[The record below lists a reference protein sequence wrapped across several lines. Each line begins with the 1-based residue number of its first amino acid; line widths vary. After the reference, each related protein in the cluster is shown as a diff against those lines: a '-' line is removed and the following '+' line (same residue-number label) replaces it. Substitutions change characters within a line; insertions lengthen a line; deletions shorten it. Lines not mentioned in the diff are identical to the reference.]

1 MLSPIQI
8 EKIFAVWQN
17 ERRAT
22 DRRKDGRRST
32 PAVPPSNTAGIK
44 YQTAFLMQNRRP
56 FTAFPYEDWKTLN
69 SSSYN
74 LKRILVRDIDFNKV
88 QFTRDCTGER
98 SDGRHTSRQIFHV
111 MFKLSLAAAAVA
123 IIKSTTRRLSSK
135 DTLSHVSRQ
144 PEI

>member
-1 MLSPIQI
+1 MY
-8 EKIFAVWQN
+8 
-17 ERRAT
+17 
-22 DRRKDGRRST
+22 T
-32 PAVPPSNTAGIK
+32 PKKEVNMYDDFIK
-44 YQTAFLMQNRRP
+44 LVDIISQCYLACT
-56 FTAFPYEDWKTLN
+56 EDWKTLN